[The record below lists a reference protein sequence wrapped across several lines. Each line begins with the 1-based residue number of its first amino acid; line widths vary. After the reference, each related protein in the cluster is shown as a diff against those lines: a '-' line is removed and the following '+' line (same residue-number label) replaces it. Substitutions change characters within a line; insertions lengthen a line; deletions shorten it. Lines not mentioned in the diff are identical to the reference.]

1 MNTERTNMNQNEQFE
16 FVFRTKFDV
25 GEKVHIKQ
33 FRSSNFP
40 AWVEGEIKRILI
52 SKDGRGEYFNRYDV
66 SCLIDD
72 EWCLFSFGE
81 DVLTL
86 YDTTYSAFP
95 RLLQIVTD

>member
-1 MNTERTNMNQNEQFE
+1 MNPNEQFE

-33 FRSSNFP
+33 FRSSNCP

-52 SKDGRGEYFNRYDV
+52 SKNGRGEYVIRYDV

-81 DVLTL
+81 GVLTI

-95 RLLQIVTD
+95 KLLQIITD